1 MRKTLLSLSVLII
14 ALYASTA
21 SAEIID
27 RIAAIV
33 NDDIITSY
41 EVSNEKAAIMKQAEK
56 QGTATPEFSEQV
68 DKTLLDQM
76 IDRKLVQQRV
86 KELKIDVS
94 DEELQ
99 QTIDDIKKQNNN
111 MSQEAFVEA
120 LKAQGLTLDE
130 YKDQLREQMERARV
144 LNQDVKEKAQ
154 VNDQE
159 IRDYYDKNKDA
170 FREPEQFRARNIFF
184 KIPENASNDQIKSI
198 MAKAMSVREMALKG
212 DSFED
217 LAKKYSDDPNAAKD
231 GGDLGTFKKGDM
243 VPEIENSVITMKP
256 GQISDLIST
265 ASGIHIIKLEEIIP
279 GKEQPFETV
288 KSNIGDLLS
297 KKKVDERFKE
307 WNAELRKNAVI
318 DIKPA

>member
-1 MRKTLLSLSVLII
+1 LII

-41 EVSNEKAAIMKQAEK
+41 EVGNEKTAILKQAEK
-56 QGTATPEFSEQV
+56 QGTATPEFREKL

-76 IDRKLVQQRV
+76 IDRKLVLQRV
-86 KELKIDVS
+86 KELKIDIS

-99 QTIDDIKKQNNN
+99 QTIDDVKKQNNN
-111 MSQEAFVEA
+111 MSQETFVAA
-120 LKAQGLTLDE
+120 LKAQGLTLDQ
-130 YKDQLREQMERARV
+130 YKDQLKEQMERGRV
-144 LNQDVKEKAQ
+144 LNQDVKEKVQ
-154 VNDQE
+154 ISDQE
-159 IRDYYDKNKDA
+159 LHDYYKNNKEA

-184 KIPENASNDQIKSI
+184 KIPENASNDEIKSI

-212 DSFED
+212 DNFED

-231 GGDLGTFKKGDM
+231 GGDLGQFKKGDM

-256 GQISDLIST
+256 GEISDLVST
-265 ASGIHIIKLEEIIP
+265 PSGIHIIKLEEVIP
-279 GKEQPFETV
+279 GEMQPFETV
-288 KSNIGDLLS
+288 KNNIGDLLY
-297 KKKVDERFKE
+297 KKKIDERFKA
-307 WNAELRKNAVI
+307 WNANLRKNAVI
-318 DIKPA
+318 EIKPA